1 MKYLWKKVQ
10 AITLLA
16 LREGIW
22 MADSTVYPFVLLKV
36 RMKVLPIKK
45 INYAFLTTDNRKNE
59 MLYLLRIEKQ
69 DTG

>member
-45 INYAFLTTDNRKNE
+45 YK
-59 MLYLLRIEKQ
+59 LYFPYKGQ
-69 DTG
+69 

>member
-10 AITLLA
+10 AITLFA

-45 INYAFLTTDNRKNE
+45 YK
-59 MLYLLRIEKQ
+59 LYFPYKGQ
-69 DTG
+69 